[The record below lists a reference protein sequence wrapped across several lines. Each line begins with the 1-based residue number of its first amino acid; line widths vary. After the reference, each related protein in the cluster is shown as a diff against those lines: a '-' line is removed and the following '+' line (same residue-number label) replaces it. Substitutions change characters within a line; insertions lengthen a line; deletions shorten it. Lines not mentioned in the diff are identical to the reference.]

1 MLDLDKYINNSLK
14 IKVFGEEYDVLEPTL
29 EMLMKTARIEADMT
43 QENKYEKQLQTA
55 ELLLNHNKQG
65 KEFGKEELKKLSY
78 EALVRLI
85 AEIAILR
92 LKAETDPNLK
102 SQSQTEK

>member
-65 KEFGKEELKKLSY
+65 KEFGKDELKKLPY

-85 AEIAILR
+85 AEIFL

-102 SQSQTEK
+102 SKSQTEK

>member
-14 IKVFGEEYDVLEPTL
+14 VKVFGEEYDVLEPTL
-29 EMLMKTARIEADMT
+29 EILIKTTCIEADMT

-65 KEFGKEELKKLSY
+65 KEFGKEELKKLPY

>member
-65 KEFGKEELKKLSY
+65 KEFGKDELKKLPY
-78 EALVRLI
+78 EALV
-85 AEIAILR
+85 R

>member
-65 KEFGKEELKKLSY
+65 KEFGKEELKKLPY

-85 AEIAILR
+85 VEIAILR